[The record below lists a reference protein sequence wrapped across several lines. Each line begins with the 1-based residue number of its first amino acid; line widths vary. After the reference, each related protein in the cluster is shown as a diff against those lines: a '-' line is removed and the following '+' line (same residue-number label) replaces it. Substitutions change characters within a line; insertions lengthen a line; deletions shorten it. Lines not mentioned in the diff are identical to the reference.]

1 MSKILIDARWLRPS
15 LRGIGV
21 FVRNLLIEIHKNADF
36 KDFDVYIAAPKE
48 AIIELKAMGM
58 SQFKYIPIPKLA
70 DPLLD
75 FIYFNLLNF
84 KHHFN
89 LVHFTGNSGFLVSKN
104 TKVLLTLHDVSYF
117 KASKI
122 VPQPQRLRQKIG
134 RIYRKLVIRFFVS
147 NCSSIVT
154 VSKFAMNDI
163 KVEIPS
169 IRSIDYVHH
178 GFSEFIYEGN
188 ALTHKNNTYMVVGG
202 DDPQKNILLAINA
215 FNRLSEIRVDL
226 NLQLVIVGVDEFKF
240 IKKYPVLHSPNI
252 KFLGHMSHKEVM
264 EAMSLCRGVIVPS
277 FYESFG
283 LPLLEGLSLCGVV
296 ACSNTGALPEIANG
310 AAVLFNPNSI
320 ESLMEAIETLEST
333 REELLER
340 SKKWRLDSS
349 FRFSLK
355 KVSLHYLNR
364 YRLLTL

>member
-1 MSKILIDARWLRPS
+1 MPKILIDARWLQPS

-21 FVRNLLIEIHKNADF
+21 FVINLLIEIHKNINFNDL
-36 KDFDVYIAAPKE
+36 DVYIAAPKE
-48 AIIELKAMGM
+48 AIIDLKAMGM
-58 SQFKYIPIPKLA
+58 SRFKYIPLPKLA
-70 DPLLD
+70 HPLLD
-75 FIYFNLLNF
+75 FVYFNFLNF
-84 KHHFN
+84 KHRFN
-89 LVHFTGNSGFLVSKN
+89 LVHFTGNAGFLVSKN

-117 KASKI
+117 KTSKI
-122 VPQPQRLRQKIG
+122 VPNPHRLRQKIG
-134 RIYRKLVIRFFVS
+134 RIYRRLVIRFFVS

-163 KVEIPS
+163 KAEIPG
-169 IRSIDYVHH
+169 IGSIDYVHH
-178 GFSEFIYEGN
+178 GFSEYTYEKN
-188 ALTHKNNTYMVVGG
+188 TLTYKNDAYMVIGG
-202 DDPQKNILLAINA
+202 DDPQKNILFAINA
-215 FNRLSEIRVDL
+215 FNKISAIRADL
-226 NLQLVIVGVDEFKF
+226 NLQLVIIGVDEFKF
-240 IKKYPVLHSPNI
+240 IKRYPVSQSPNI

-264 EAMSLCRGVIVPS
+264 KALSLCRGVIVPS

-320 ESLMEAIETLEST
+320 ESLMEAIETLENT

-349 FRFSLK
+349 FRFSWE

-364 YRLLTL
+364 YRLLTH